1 MGAIDSMRTF
11 ICLLAAS
18 VLASGCAAPQAYD
31 LMQTPILYVDSSI
44 DPFAHLPDELQN
56 TRSKIFFATIRD
68 PARPGAQPPYT
79 NHTSETLRMGSA
91 TVKMGDQEVDWQA
104 LRNSSLSA
112 HRSEPILI
120 SLEGVEEIAEMTR
133 ATPEAESIDPDLAHF
148 FAQLNSE
155 LAKVADKEIMV
166 YVHGTK
172 VDFTNAA
179 VLTAEVEHFAGRD
192 FVSVAYAWP
201 SHQNIF
207 SYLFGVD
214 VQRARQSSTPLA
226 ELLVLLAAHSEA
238 EKIHVLSYSAGGRVT
253 SKALVEMRQRFD
265 HLATPQL
272 KEKFRIGSVIFA
284 AADVELDV
292 FLERLKAA
300 SEFADQVVI
309 TVSDKDNALQA
320 ARRYMGGP
328 VRAGTTEAETA
339 ELEYIGSEKLDNV
352 SIIDVSIGQDQRG
365 FDIVGHHYWYRHPWM
380 SSDIM
385 FLMRTDL
392 PPERRGLQPAE
403 IGGLWYLSADY
414 PRRVKEAA
422 ATELGDQW

>member
-1 MGAIDSMRTF
+1 MRTLIF
-11 ICLLAAS
+11 LLVTSLLAA
-18 VLASGCAAPQAYD
+18 GCAAPQSYD

-44 DPFAHLPDELQN
+44 DPFAHLPDELKN
-56 TRSKIFFATIRD
+56 TRSKIFFATTRE
-68 PARPGAQPPYT
+68 PARPGAHPPYS
-79 NHTSETLRMGSA
+79 NRTSETLRLGTA
-91 TVKMGDQEVDWQA
+91 TVKMGDQEVDWQF
-104 LRNSSLSA
+104 LRKSSLSA
-112 HRSEPILI
+112 HRGEPILV
-120 SLEGVEEIAEMTR
+120 SLEGVEEMAV
-133 ATPEAESIDPDLAHF
+133 ATPTNPAAKAVVPPLADF
-148 FAQLNSE
+148 FTQLNSE

-179 VLTAEVEHFAGRD
+179 VLTAEVAHFAGRD

-207 SYLFGVD
+207 SYFLGVD
-214 VQRARQSSTPLA
+214 VKRARQSSTPLA
-226 ELLVLLAAHSEA
+226 DLLALLAAHSEA
-238 EKIHVLSYSAGGRVT
+238 EKIHLLSYSAGGRVT
-253 SKALVEMRQRFD
+253 SKALAEMRQSYS
-265 HLATPQL
+265 HLGTEQL
-272 KEKFRIGSVIFA
+272 REKFRLGSVIFA
-284 AADVELDV
+284 AADVELDL

-300 SEFADQVVI
+300 SDLADQVVI
-309 TVSDKDNALQA
+309 TVSDKDSALQA
-320 ARRYMGGP
+320 ARKYMGGP
-328 VRAGTTEAETA
+328 VRAGTTEAETL
-339 ELEYIGSEKLDNV
+339 ELAYIGSAALNNV

-403 IGGLWYLSADY
+403 IAGLWYLSADY
-414 PRRVKEAA
+414 PRRVREAA

>member
-1 MGAIDSMRTF
+1 MRTL
-11 ICLLAAS
+11 ICLLVIS
-18 VLASGCAAPQAYD
+18 VLAAGCAAPQAYD

-44 DPFAHLPDELQN
+44 DPFAHLPDELKN
-56 TRSKIFFATIRD
+56 TRSTIFFATTRE
-68 PARPGAQPPYT
+68 PAPPDAHPPYS
-79 NHTSETLRMGSA
+79 NRTSDTLRLGTA
-91 TVKMGDQEVDWQA
+91 TVKMGDQTVDWQA

-112 HRSEPILI
+112 YRSQPILI
-120 SLEGVEEIAEMTR
+120 SLEGTEEMAVVAGT
-133 ATPEAESIDPDLAHF
+133 TPEAVPLPPPLAGF
-148 FAQLNSE
+148 FTRLNSE

-201 SHQNIF
+201 SHQNIL

-214 VQRARQSSTPLA
+214 VKRARESSLPLT
-226 ELLVLLAAHSEA
+226 ELLVLLAAHSDA
-238 EKIHVLSYSAGGRVT
+238 EKIHLLSYSAGVRVT
-253 SKALVEMRQRFD
+253 SKALGEMRQRFE
-265 HLATPQL
+265 HLDADQL
-272 KEKFRIGSVIFA
+272 KEKFRVGSVIFA

-292 FLERLKAA
+292 FLERLGPA
-300 SEFADQVVI
+300 SDFADQVVI

-320 ARRYMGGP
+320 ARKYMGGP
-328 VRAGTTEAETA
+328 VRAGTSEAETA
-339 ELEYIGSEKLDNV
+339 ELEYIDSAKLDNV

-385 FLMRTDL
+385 FIMRTDL

-403 IGGLWYLSADY
+403 ITGLWYLSKDY
-414 PRRVKEAA
+414 PRRVRDAA
-422 ATELGDQW
+422 VTEIGDQW